1 MKLLA
6 KGGLVMFT
14 VEKLKINFKTLED
27 FKQFR
32 EYGLEELSMLEDLQS
47 NIIENDGESPF
58 YGIYD
63 ADVLV
68 ARMSLYRIN
77 SKYDRFF
84 DPQQDYYELMKL
96 EVLTQYRDSDL
107 GTLLVNYAKGLGLP
121 IKTNARLGSYPFWT
135 KMGFV
140 PVHYDAE
147 RDRGE
152 NPYVWLPK
160 GTQLQD

>member
-1 MKLLA
+1 
-6 KGGLVMFT
+6 MFN
-14 VEKLKINFKTLED
+14 VERLRINFKTLED
-27 FKQFR
+27 FKHFR

-47 NIIENDGESPF
+47 NMIENDCDSPF

-68 ARMSLYRIN
+68 ARMSLYRIDR
-77 SKYDRFF
+77 KYDRFF
-84 DPQQDYYELMKL
+84 SPEQDYYELMKL
-96 EVLTQYRDSDL
+96 EVLAPYQKKDL
-107 GTLLVNYAKGLGLP
+107 GTLLVNHAKKLTLP
-121 IKTNARLGSYPFWT
+121 IKTNARLGSYEFWT
-135 KMGFV
+135 KMDFI

-160 GTQLQD
+160 GTKLQE

>member
-1 MKLLA
+1 
-6 KGGLVMFT
+6 MFQ
-14 VEKLKINFKTLED
+14 VEKLKVNFKTLED

-68 ARMSLYRIN
+68 ARMSLYRIHR
-77 SKYDRFF
+77 KYDRFF
-84 DPQQDYYELMKL
+84 SPEQDYYELMKL
-96 EVLTQYRDSDL
+96 EVLTPYRNKDL
-107 GTLLVNYAKGLGLP
+107 GTLLVNHAKKIGLP
-121 IKTNARLGSYPFWT
+121 IKTNARLGSYEFWT
-135 KMGFV
+135 KMGFT
-140 PVHYDAE
+140 PVHYHAE

-152 NPYVWLPK
+152 NPYVWLPE
-160 GTQLQD
+160 GTKLQD